1 MASDFFDDDDD
12 DLFFAE
18 EEEEE
23 ISLLPPWKVL
33 IVDDEPGIHQVTKF
47 AIQDLVFED
56 RPLEFLHAYT
66 GSEANEMMANTPDIA
81 LMLLDVVMETQT
93 AGLEVAKHVRE
104 VIDNHLTRIILRTG
118 QPGYAPEAEII
129 LDYDINDY
137 KSKTALTAQ
146 RLFTTIIAS
155 FRSYRDLLA
164 IERNRTGLIR
174 VIEASSTLFS
184 FRSMD
189 TFTQGLLQ
197 QLSSV
202 FSRGNRAFVLNSLIA
217 ETHGVKT
224 VDDSLRIVAGQ
235 GRFSGSV
242 GYTVWDV
249 LPPELKLHYSQ
260 ANRDENL
267 VYGDGYIFYYHKNLE
282 RLSALVFISGL
293 PEDISEDDNNL
304 IELFS
309 RNVQIAYD
317 NIILNQEI
325 EDTQREIVYRLG
337 HALETRS
344 KETGNHLKRVAD
356 MSELLATLYGVSKN
370 EARLLKF
377 AAPLH
382 DVGKISIPDSVLNY
396 PGKLD
401 AEQWVEMKTHA
412 QKGHDLL
419 ADSKREVLQIGAKI
433 ALTHHERWDGKGYPN
448 GLKGKDIDFFGR
460 IVSLVDVFDA
470 LHSRRYYKPAYDLDF
485 CLNHIK
491 ENSNKAFDPELVNI
505 FLENKG
511 RFLKIMRRFPD

>member
-1 MASDFFDDDDD
+1 MSDFM
-12 DLFFAE
+12 FANEDSTVGE
-18 EEEEE
+18 EQTPTA
-23 ISLLPPWKVL
+23 SNWQLL
-33 IVDDEPGIHQVTKF
+33 IVDDEEEVHIVTKLALRDVVYQYRGITF
-47 AIQDLVFED
+47 IS
-56 RPLEFLHAYT
+56 AYS
-66 GSEANEMMANTPDIA
+66 GQQAKEILDQPNDIA
-81 LMLLDVVMETQT
+81 LVLLDVVMETDD
-93 AGLEVAKHVRE
+93 AGLRVARYIREELNNQLVRI
-104 VIDNHLTRIILRTG
+104 VLRTG
-118 QPGYAPEAEII
+118 QPGQAPERQVIVE
-129 LDYDINDY
+129 YDINDY
-137 KSKTALTAQ
+137 KSKTELTAQ

-224 VDDSLRIVAGQ
+224 GDDSLRIVAGQ

-470 LHSRRYYKPAYDLDF
+470 LHSRRCYKPAYDLDF

>member
-1 MASDFFDDDDD
+1 MSDFM
-12 DLFFAE
+12 FANEDSTVGE
-18 EEEEE
+18 EQTPTA
-23 ISLLPPWKVL
+23 SNWQLL
-33 IVDDEPGIHQVTKF
+33 IVDDEEEVHIVTKLALRDVVYQYRGITF
-47 AIQDLVFED
+47 IS
-56 RPLEFLHAYT
+56 AYS
-66 GSEANEMMANTPDIA
+66 GQQAKEILDQPNDIA
-81 LMLLDVVMETQT
+81 LVLLDVVMETDD
-93 AGLEVAKHVRE
+93 AGLRVARYIREELNNQLVRI
-104 VIDNHLTRIILRTG
+104 VLRTG
-118 QPGYAPEAEII
+118 QPGQAPERQVIVE
-129 LDYDINDY
+129 YDINDY
-137 KSKTALTAQ
+137 KSKTELTAQ

-293 PEDISEDDNNL
+293 PEDIREDDNNL

-309 RNVQIAYD
+309 RNVQIA
-317 NIILNQEI
+317 
-325 EDTQREIVYRLG
+325 
-337 HALETRS
+337 
-344 KETGNHLKRVAD
+344 
-356 MSELLATLYGVSKN
+356 
-370 EARLLKF
+370 
-377 AAPLH
+377 
-382 DVGKISIPDSVLNY
+382 
-396 PGKLD
+396 
-401 AEQWVEMKTHA
+401 
-412 QKGHDLL
+412 
-419 ADSKREVLQIGAKI
+419 
-433 ALTHHERWDGKGYPN
+433 
-448 GLKGKDIDFFGR
+448 
-460 IVSLVDVFDA
+460 
-470 LHSRRYYKPAYDLDF
+470 
-485 CLNHIK
+485 
-491 ENSNKAFDPELVNI
+491 
-505 FLENKG
+505 
-511 RFLKIMRRFPD
+511 

>member
-1 MASDFFDDDDD
+1 MSDFM
-12 DLFFAE
+12 FANEDSTVGE
-18 EEEEE
+18 EQTPTA
-23 ISLLPPWKVL
+23 SNWQLL
-33 IVDDEPGIHQVTKF
+33 IVDDEEEVHIVTKLALRDVVYQYRGITF
-47 AIQDLVFED
+47 IS
-56 RPLEFLHAYT
+56 AYS
-66 GSEANEMMANTPDIA
+66 GQQAKEILDQPNDIA
-81 LMLLDVVMETQT
+81 LVLLDVVMETDD
-93 AGLEVAKHVRE
+93 AGLRVARYIREELNNQLVRI
-104 VIDNHLTRIILRTG
+104 VLRTG
-118 QPGYAPEAEII
+118 QPGQAPERQVIVE
-129 LDYDINDY
+129 YDINDY
-137 KSKTALTAQ
+137 KSKTELTAQ

-470 LHSRRYYKPAYDLDF
+470 LHSRRCYKPAYDLDF

>member
-1 MASDFFDDDDD
+1 MSDFM
-12 DLFFAE
+12 FANE
-18 EEEEE
+18 ESTVGEEQVPKA
-23 ISLLPPWKVL
+23 LNWQLL
-33 IVDDEPGIHQVTKF
+33 IVDDEEEVHVVTKLALRDVVYQGRGISF
-47 AIQDLVFED
+47 ISAYSGLQAKEI
-56 RPLEFLHAYT
+56 LEQ
-66 GSEANEMMANTPDIA
+66 SNDIA
-81 LMLLDVVMETQT
+81 LVLLDVVMETDD
-93 AGLEVAKHVRE
+93 AGLRVARYIREELNNQLVRI
-104 VIDNHLTRIILRTG
+104 VLRTG
-118 QPGYAPEAEII
+118 QPGQAPERQVIVE
-129 LDYDINDY
+129 YDINDY
-137 KSKTALTAQ
+137 KSKTELTAQ

-174 VIEASSTLFS
+174 VIEASSNLFS

-202 FSRGNRAFVLNSLIA
+202 FSRGNRAFDLNSLIA

-242 GYTVWDV
+242 GCTVWDV
-249 LPPELKLHYSQ
+249 LPPELKVHYSQ
-260 ANRDENL
+260 VNRDENI
-267 VYGDGYIFYYHKNLE
+267 VYGDGYIFYYRKNLE

-293 PEDISEDDNNL
+293 PENISEEDNNL

-325 EDTQREIVYRLG
+325 EDMQREIVYRLG

-401 AEQWVEMKTHA
+401 AEQWIEMKTHA

-419 ADSKREVLQIGAKI
+419 ADSKREVLQIGATI

-448 GLKGKDIDFFGR
+448 GLKGKGIDLFGR

-470 LHSRRYYKPAYDLDF
+470 LHSRRCYKPAYDLDF

>member
-1 MASDFFDDDDD
+1 M
-12 DLFFAE
+12 
-18 EEEEE
+18 
-23 ISLLPPWKVL
+23 
-33 IVDDEPGIHQVTKF
+33 
-47 AIQDLVFED
+47 
-56 RPLEFLHAYT
+56 
-66 GSEANEMMANTPDIA
+66 
-81 LMLLDVVMETQT
+81 
-93 AGLEVAKHVRE
+93 
-104 VIDNHLTRIILRTG
+104 
-118 QPGYAPEAEII
+118 
-129 LDYDINDY
+129 
-137 KSKTALTAQ
+137 
-146 RLFTTIIAS
+146 
-155 FRSYRDLLA
+155 
-164 IERNRTGLIR
+164 
-174 VIEASSTLFS
+174 
-184 FRSMD
+184 
-189 TFTQGLLQ
+189 
-197 QLSSV
+197 
-202 FSRGNRAFVLNSLIA
+202 
-217 ETHGVKT
+217 
-224 VDDSLRIVAGQ
+224 
-235 GRFSGSV
+235 
-242 GYTVWDV
+242 
-249 LPPELKLHYSQ
+249 
-260 ANRDENL
+260 
-267 VYGDGYIFYYHKNLE
+267 
-282 RLSALVFISGL
+282 
-293 PEDISEDDNNL
+293 
-304 IELFS
+304 FS

-401 AEQWVEMKTHA
+401 AEQWVEMKTDA

-470 LHSRRYYKPAYDLDF
+470 LHSRRCYKPAYDLDF